1 MSKKPAMN
9 KTLLVL
15 GLIMVVNALGYGIII
30 PLMYPFAQRFGL
42 NALGVGLL
50 FTSFSIAQLIAT
62 PILGRLSDKFGRK
75 PLLLL
80 CIAGSAISF
89 VMMSL
94 ANTIFWLFAARI
106 LDGITGGNGSIAQAV
121 IADSSKPADRAK
133 AFGVLGAA
141 FGFGFLFGPALGGV
155 LGAVSLTAP
164 FWFAAGLA
172 VLSVIL
178 GMWLLPETNLHPTVK
193 KKEPLFNIA
202 KTWEALRS
210 PALGLV
216 LLATLFVSIAHNAYI
231 IGFQS
236 FGVDILKLSTTM
248 IGLVFTMIGLIGVVM
263 QGGGIRFLLSKMKA
277 TFLLQ
282 ISLLLTAIMVMALF
296 FVSTKLNF
304 VLLNIG
310 YGLTFAPV
318 FVVITTLLSQR
329 TKDEDQG
336 EVLGINQS
344 MMSLGQIVG
353 PSVAGAIAT
362 ISTGNVFL
370 LAGAVFIAAW
380 LTGLAIVRQKHSL
393 VDV

>member
-1 MSKKPAMN
+1 MSQKPAMN
-9 KTLLVL
+9 RTLLVL
-15 GLIMVVNALGYGIII
+15 GLIMIVNALGYGTII
-30 PLMYPFAQRFGL
+30 PLMYPFAERFGL

-50 FTSFSIAQLIAT
+50 FTSFSMAQLIAT

-80 CIAGSAISF
+80 CITGSALSF

-94 ANTIFWLFAARI
+94 ANTVALLFLARI
-106 LDGITGGNGSIAQAV
+106 LDGITGGNGSIAQAI
-121 IADSSKPADRAK
+121 IADSSKPEDRAK

-155 LGAVSLTAP
+155 LGTISLTAP
-164 FWFAAGLA
+164 FWFAGGLA
-172 VLSVIL
+172 ALSVAL
-178 GMWLLPETNLHPTVK
+178 GLWLLPETNLHPTIQ
-193 KKEPLFNIA
+193 KKEPLFNLA
-202 KTWEALRS
+202 KTWTALRS

-216 LLATLFVSIAHNAYI
+216 LLATLFASIAHNAYV

-236 FGVDILKLSTTM
+236 FGVDVLKLSTTM
-248 IGLVFTMIGLIGVVM
+248 IGLVFTLIGLIGVVM

-277 TFLLQ
+277 PVLLQ
-282 ISLLLTAIMVMALF
+282 VSLLLSTITVLALF
-296 FVSTKLNF
+296 FVTTTTKF
-304 VLLNIG
+304 IWLNIG
-310 YGLTFAPV
+310 YGLAIAPA

-329 TKDEDQG
+329 TKNEDQG

-353 PSVAGAIAT
+353 PSAAGALAT
-362 ISTGNVFL
+362 LASADVFL
-370 LAGAVFIAAW
+370 LAAFIFTFAW
-380 LTGLAIVRQKHSL
+380 LIGVALTRQKHAV